1 MVAREHSQLLVL
13 LVVVQA
19 NRAQVVQLRNVF
31 LSTGGRRSS
40 RGRGGGGGSDARV
53 CVICAICA
61 ICVVIGIGGGGG
73 GESRFVVGLEGKRGD
88 ELRPS
93 AKVSREA

>member
-1 MVAREHSQLLVL
+1 MVAREHSQLLIL

-31 LSTGGRRSS
+31 LSPGGRRSS
-40 RGRGGGGGSDARV
+40 RGRGGGCGSDARV
-53 CVICAICA
+53 CVVCV